1 MSEAGQPPVSTDRVH
16 TPIPI
21 TASHRAEYAAL
32 RAASGALRSIGV
44 AGASAV
50 GARIGGL
57 GFAPFKIRRGVAEEQ
72 ISRAFPELDGP
83 SVSRIARDSY
93 ENLGRTAM
101 ETMLLSSRSRE
112 DVVSLFDEVEGWEL
126 VEERLARGNGLILAS
141 GHVGNWELGG
151 AYLAARGLPISAVAR
166 HMANPLVDRYLT
178 RTRERLGLNVI
189 HDEQAVRRVPR
200 VIREGGA
207 VAFLVDQAAAGLAS
221 TWVPFFG
228 RLAKTPRGPAVFAL
242 RLNAPI
248 LFAGVSRL
256 PSGRFKFSFE
266 AVEVPRTGVLDSDVD
281 GIVEAYTNKLE
292 RFVRTVP
299 GQYMWQHRRWK
310 HSPPGEVAPPPE
322 GGGSNKTG
330 SRGASD
336 KTRSRGEAS

>member
-1 MSEAGQPPVSTDRVH
+1 MSEAPKPASTVDRVH

-32 RAASGALRSIGV
+32 RAASGALRGIGV
-44 AGASAV
+44 RGASGFGARV
-50 GARIGGL
+50 GAL

-72 ISRAFPELDGP
+72 IARAFPELDADR
-83 SVSRIARDSY
+83 VSMIARDSY

-101 ETMLLSSRSRE
+101 ETMLLPSRSPE
-112 DVVSLFDEVEGWEL
+112 DVVAMFAEVEGWHL

-189 HDEQAVRRVPR
+189 HDEQAVRKVPR
-200 VIREGGA
+200 AIREGGA

-248 LFAGVSRL
+248 LFGGVSRL
-256 PSGRFKFSFE
+256 PNGRFKFWFE
-266 AVEVPRTGVLDSDVD
+266 PVEVARTGVLDTDVD
-281 GIVEAYTNKLE
+281 NIVAAYTQKLE

-310 HSPPGEVAPPPE
+310 HSPPAGGE
-322 GGGSNKTG
+322 GQ
-330 SRGASD
+330 
-336 KTRSRGEAS
+336 

>member
-1 MSEAGQPPVSTDRVH
+1 MSAPVDRVH

-32 RAASGALRSIGV
+32 RAASGALRGLGV
-44 AGASAV
+44 RGASAV

-72 ISRAFPELDGP
+72 IGRAFPELGADR
-83 SVSRIARDSY
+83 VSSIARDSY
-93 ENLGRTAM
+93 QNLGRTAM

-112 DVVSLFDEVEGWEL
+112 EVLAMFGVVDGWEF
-126 VEERLARGNGLILAS
+126 VEQKLAQGNGLILAS

-189 HDEQAVRRVPR
+189 HDEQAVRKVPR

-248 LFAGVSRL
+248 VFAGVSRL
-256 PSGRFKFSFE
+256 PDGRFRFSFE
-266 AVEVPRTGVLDSDVD
+266 PVEVARTGVLDADVD
-281 GIVEAYTNKLE
+281 AIVAAYTSRLE

-310 HSPPGEVAPPPE
+310 HSPPDGE
-322 GGGSNKTG
+322 
-330 SRGASD
+330 RI
-336 KTRSRGEAS
+336 EAT

>member
-1 MSEAGQPPVSTDRVH
+1 VSEAGQASPVLADRVH
-16 TPIPI
+16 TPMPI
-21 TASHRAEYAAL
+21 TSAHRAEYAAL
-32 RAASGALRSIGV
+32 RAASGALRGLGIR
-44 AGASAV
+44 GASAV

-72 ISRAFPELDGP
+72 IAKAFPELGADR
-83 SVSRIARDSY
+83 VSAIARDSY

-101 ETMLLSSRSRE
+101 ETMLLASRSRE
-112 DVVSLFDEVEGWEL
+112 DVLALFGEVEGWHF
-126 VEERLARGNGLILAS
+126 VEERLAAGNGLMLAS

-200 VIREGGA
+200 AIREGGA

-248 LFAGVSRL
+248 VFAGVSRL
-256 PSGRFKFSFE
+256 PNGRFKFSFE
-266 AVEVPRTGVLDSDVD
+266 PVEVARTGVTDTDVD
-281 GIVEAYTNKLE
+281 AIVAAYTAKLE

-310 HSPPGEVAPPPE
+310 HSPPAGEVPQ
-322 GGGSNKTG
+322 
-330 SRGASD
+330 
-336 KTRSRGEAS
+336 

>member
-1 MSEAGQPPVSTDRVH
+1 MSDARQAPPALADRVH
-16 TPIPI
+16 QPIPI
-21 TASHRAEYAAL
+21 TSAHRAEYAAL
-32 RAASGALRSIGV
+32 RAASGALRGLGV
-44 AGASAV
+44 RGASAV

-72 ISRAFPELDGP
+72 IAKAFPELGAER
-83 SVSRIARDSY
+83 VSAIARDSY

-112 DVVSLFDEVEGWEL
+112 EVLAMFGEVEGWHL
-126 VEERLARGNGLILAS
+126 VEERLAAGTGLMLAS

-200 VIREGGA
+200 AIREGGA

-256 PSGRFKFSFE
+256 PDGRFKFSFE
-266 AVEVPRTGVLDSDVD
+266 PVEVARTGVTDTDVD
-281 GIVEAYTNKLE
+281 AIVAAYTAKLE

-310 HSPPGEVAPPPE
+310 HSPPAAEVPQ
-322 GGGSNKTG
+322 
-330 SRGASD
+330 
-336 KTRSRGEAS
+336 